1 MTSQVR
7 KKLELIGIA
16 VSLVLIACVFIEYI
30 FPLVWP
36 FILAYGLAIL
46 ISPIVRFLKDKLH
59 FHKNAA
65 AALTLIF
72 ALSGIVVL
80 LYLLLSAVVSQ
91 ITAFVHE
98 WPGYQEKFLM
108 YLRNV
113 CDMMEGSFHM
123 EQGTVYNRVCS
134 GVDRFMVSMEERIMP
149 MVMNNSLQ
157 TLLTFMDIIIVI
169 ALTVMAIFYM
179 VRDIEKIRNV
189 NTKNIFYKE
198 LVYIKGLI
206 SRILKAYVRSQAIIM
221 SIVAVICAIGLA
233 FIGNRY
239 NVVLG
244 IIIGVFDALPLIGA
258 GTVLIPWSIVYI
270 FMGEYIKA
278 AILFVIF
285 IICYLTREFLE
296 PRLMGQKIG
305 MTPIATL
312 ISIYIGYQ
320 LFGFVGMIA
329 GPLVYVMI
337 REILEK
343 VNESG
348 GDSFLE

>member
-1 MTSQVR
+1 MTWQMQ
-7 KKLELIGIA
+7 KKLELVGIA
-16 VSLVLIACVFIEYI
+16 ISLVLFACVFIEYI

-46 ISPIVRFLKDKLH
+46 ISPVVRFLINKLH

-65 AALTLIF
+65 AALTLML
-72 ALSGIVVL
+72 ALGGLAVI
-80 LYLLLSAVVSQ
+80 LYFLLSSVVSQ
-91 ITAFVHE
+91 VMAFVDE

-113 CDMMEGSFHM
+113 CGVMEDSFHM
-123 EQGTVYNRVCS
+123 EQGVVYERVCS
-134 GVDRFMVSMEERIMP
+134 GVDKFMVSFEERIMP

-157 TLLTFMDIIIVI
+157 TLLALMDIIIVV
-169 ALTVMAIFYM
+169 ALTVMAVFYM
-179 VRDIEKIRNV
+179 VRDIEKIRKISS
-189 NTKNIFYKE
+189 KNIFYKE
-198 LVYIKGLI
+198 LVYIKRLI
-206 SRILKAYVRSQAIIM
+206 SRVLKAYVRSQAIIM
-221 SIVAVICAIGLA
+221 SAVAAICAIGLA
-233 FIGNRY
+233 LIGNRY
-239 NVVLG
+239 NVVIG
-244 IIIGVFDALPLIGA
+244 IIIGIFDALPLIGA
-258 GTVLIPWSIVYI
+258 GTVLIPWSIIYI

-278 AILFVIF
+278 TILFVIF

-343 VNESG
+343 VNEG
-348 GDSFLE
+348 NY